1 MSSAR
6 EQIAVVAEWL
16 HKTHDVTPRRA
27 VVAAG
32 RGYLA
37 NKNRRK
43 RKALQLAVLRGEG
56 QWLELASRRVGRSR
70 QHVEGTPYSWR
81 HGWIPLHVATAL
93 RYGKTRHAERLH
105 ADGAGFHPED
115 APGVRRLGVRAERM
129 DVANLSDDALEANMQ
144 TAIAAE
150 RFELLD
156 ELGAEADRRD
166 QERQDP
172 EQAEDLRRLD
182 EMVALIDQGVPEEEA
197 HAQVYGGDP
206 EEFRRR
212 QLISELRAQGYKGA
226 GFDELARDSFRHHVA
241 AEFMRA
247 EMETRGVMLS
257 REAEGRNARAGVSGK
272 LIDPRDLFEGPAHV
286 ARKHASEE
294 LRRWWDA
301 NGRPTFAEWKAQLLD
316 PSAAAGIRAR
326 RDVFAA

>member
-16 HKTHDVTPRRA
+16 HKVHEVPQRRA

-37 NKNRRK
+37 NKRR
-43 RKALQLAVLRGEG
+43 RRRPVQLANDVGDVLD
-56 QWLELASRRVGRSR
+56 LAARNG
-70 QHVEGTPYSWR
+70 HHIEGTPYEWR

-93 RYGKTRHAERLH
+93 RYGKKRHAERLH
-105 ADGAGFHPED
+105 AEGASFYPED
-115 APGVRRLGVRAERM
+115 RRQVRGGLAAQALNPAGMSDEALESNMQAVIRAERF
-129 DVANLSDDALEANMQ
+129 D
-144 TAIAAE
+144 
-150 RFELLD
+150 LLD
-156 ELGAEADRRD
+156 ELGAEAERRD
-166 QERQDP
+166 RDRADP
-172 EQAEDLRRLD
+172 GQAEDLARLD
-182 EMVALIDQGVPEEEA
+182 RMAELIEQQGMSEADA
-197 HAQVYGGDP
+197 HAEVYGGDP

-212 QLISELRAQGYKGA
+212 QAIDELRAQGYKGK

-241 AEFMRA
+241 AEFIRA
-247 EMETRGVMLS
+247 EQETRGVMLS
-257 REAEGRNARAGVSGK
+257 REAEGRNARAGMSGK

-301 NGRPTFAEWKAQLLD
+301 NGRPTFAEWQAQLLD
-316 PSAAAGIRAR
+316 PSRAAGIRAR